1 MCGSTQLC
9 GRGSETESMLPR
21 QILPGACYLITRRC
35 VQRQFWLRPCAHT
48 NQIVMYCVAVAAARY
63 EVQIHAMCVM
73 SNHWH
78 AVVTDPKA
86 RLPAFLQWVHEYVAK
101 CINASY
107 GRWENMWA
115 SEPASAVR
123 LEDDQDVLDKI
134 AYCLA
139 NPVSAGLVAY
149 GHEWPG
155 VRTSPR
161 EVAGSAL
168 VVERPRG
175 FFRER
180 GPTPATAVL
189 RIVRPG
195 ICPELSDDR
204 LADCVEELVSEREA
218 AVREDYRRELRRF
231 RGAKNVLRQRP
242 EERPLT
248 VEPRRALSPRV
259 AAKNKWLRIEALRR
273 LRCFVDGYAD
283 ALRAWRA
290 GQRDVVFPAGT
301 YAMRMRHCVACATAP
316 P

>member
-1 MCGSTQLC
+1 
-9 GRGSETESMLPR
+9 MLPR
-21 QILPGACYLITRRC
+21 QVLPGTSYLITRRC
-35 VQRQFWLRPCAHT
+35 VQRQFWLRPSPHT

-63 EVQIHAMCVM
+63 EMQVHAMCVM

-107 GRWENMWA
+107 RRSENMWA
-115 SEPASAVR
+115 TEPPSAVR
-123 LEDDQDVLDKI
+123 LEGNEDVLDKV

-161 EVAGSAL
+161 EVAGS
-168 VVERPRG
+168 ERVIARPTG
-175 FFRER
+175 FFRKNGTMPES
-180 GPTPATAVL
+180 AVL

-195 ICPELSDDR
+195 IYGELSDGE
-204 LADCVEELVSEREA
+204 LADRVEALVSKREA
-218 AVREDYRRELRRF
+218 AVRKEHR
-231 RGAKNVLRQRP
+231 RQRRGFLGAQAVLQQRPDDSAVTP
-242 EERPLT
+242 EQQGE
-248 VEPRRALSPRV
+248 LSPRV
-259 AAKNKWLRIEALRR
+259 AAKNKWLRMEALQR
-273 LRCFVDGYAD
+273 LKSFVDGYAE

-290 GQRDVVFPAGT
+290 GIRDVVFPAGT
-301 YAMRMRHCVACATAP
+301 YAMRVRHCVACAMAP